1 MVDQMSMQEILD
13 AASDESFVSQMID
26 ANPWH
31 KSYAV
36 RVTKFIHALYDS
48 VPEGWEPQGNTSWRL
63 RPMSIL
69 PSYLDS
75 FMRSYNAT
83 SPAPVTLDDLPTYLT
98 SSPSSEPPITVNQAS
113 S

>member
-63 RPMSIL
+63 RRCPFCHRTWTASCARTTL
-69 PSYLDS
+69 P
-75 FMRSYNAT
+75 RQ
-83 SPAPVTLDDLPTYLT
+83 
-98 SSPSSEPPITVNQAS
+98 PPLRWTICRRT
-113 S
+113 